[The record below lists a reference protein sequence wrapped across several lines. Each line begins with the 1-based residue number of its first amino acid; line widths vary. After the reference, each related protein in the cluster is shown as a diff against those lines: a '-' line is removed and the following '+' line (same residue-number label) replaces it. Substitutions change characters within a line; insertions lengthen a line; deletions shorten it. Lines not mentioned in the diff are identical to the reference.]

1 MEALVEQ
8 TYRPDYHPEQAQRI
22 CANTGATVTQLA
34 KIFDVSPQAV
44 SNWRARHPE
53 FAKALSDGLDEFRCT
68 VAEVGLEQRMKGG
81 PYVETTYAFTRDEAG
96 NEKRI
101 RVKAVKKY
109 RPPDTEAI
117 KFFLVNRFPERWG
130 KEAKDDAD
138 DSLRQVLDL
147 IGKGSQDSTPGPRPL
162 KAV

>member
-1 MEALVEQ
+1 MEQ
-8 TYRPDYHPEQAQRI
+8 TYRPDYHPEQAQKI

-44 SNWRARHPE
+44 CNWRARYPE
-53 FAKALSDGLDEFRCT
+53 FAQALSDGLDEFRCN

-81 PYVETTYAFTRDEAG
+81 PYGETTYTFTRNEDG
-96 NEKRI
+96 NEKRVKI
-101 RVKAVKKY
+101 KAVKKY

-117 KFFLVNRFPERWG
+117 KFFLVNRYPDRWG
-130 KEAKDDAD
+130 KEAKDDED
-138 DSLRQVLDL
+138 DREKQVLDF
-147 IGKGSQDSTPGPRPL
+147 IAKCSQDSAPGPRPL